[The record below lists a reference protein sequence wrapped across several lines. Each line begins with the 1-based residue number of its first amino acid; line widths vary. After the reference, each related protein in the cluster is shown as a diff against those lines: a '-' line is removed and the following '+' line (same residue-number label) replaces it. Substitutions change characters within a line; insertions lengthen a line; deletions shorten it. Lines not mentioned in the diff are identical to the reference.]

1 MKEIEFDSP
10 IPEHL
15 GNMFVQ
21 SMGMYPFQDD
31 VVIALGERKPMVCP
45 IETGRNQPELNSIFL
60 NISFGNV
67 TILLDLLSQQC

>member
-45 IETGRNQPELNSIFL
+45 IETGRNQSEWFE
-60 NISFGNV
+60 
-67 TILLDLLSQQC
+67 